1 LSKKKPVDTAESTE
15 NIPGN
20 MPELPTDTQTEGIN
34 TLSIARTPEHVAAEI
49 CAIKSQTQAIVL
61 HASVEIG
68 RRLVEA
74 KNMLDHGLWGN
85 WLSVYVDYSQRT
97 ATNLMKL
104 YEEYKDKLNQQS
116 LANLTYTRA
125 VLLLGIAPEE
135 REQFAEQNDVE
146 NMSTRELQQAIKERD
161 ELERKLAI
169 AQDNLTEKAEE
180 SRKNLEAKQQLESD
194 ARITDR
200 AFKESQS
207 TVKMLQNE
215 LTEKRKTAKADVE
228 AVQEVLAET
237 KRQLAEAQSSG
248 NETLVETLQ
257 MTLGIAEKNLKQSLD
272 KITELEKQLLEK
284 PIETTAAEIIEKVP
298 AEVEQELSDLKRQ
311 VQELQQQPVQQIT
324 ESEAVLKFRMYFEQL
339 NKGFAD
345 ILTVLGEIEQTD
357 TERHGKLKNALGKF
371 LGRMTDG
378 LNGEG

>member
-298 AEVEQELSDLKRQ
+298 AEVEQELSDLKL
-311 VQELQQQPVQQIT
+311 QELQQQPVQQIT

>member
-1 LSKKKPVDTAESTE
+1 MSKKKPVDTAESTE